1 MVYCLLVFRKNF
13 WLRLAGICGILVPIF
28 TLSLIL
34 LSINSYQFFNWESNA
49 LSDLGVISGNTAVFF
64 NYGLVGG
71 GLLILFFVPGLS
83 LLLDN
88 NFNRIVLP
96 FFVLAC
102 CFLITIGLFPENIK
116 PIHYLVSVGFFF
128 FLPLLLLLESLC
140 LGSYI
145 FSLIYLRLWLFLKFF
160 LV

>member
-1 MVYCLLVFRKNF
+1 MYFLVFFSNKF
-13 WLRLAGICGILVPIF
+13 WFRLAGICGIFVPIF

-34 LSINSYQFFNWESNA
+34 LSINSFQFFNWESNA

-71 GLLILFFVPGLS
+71 GLLILFFVPGLF

-96 FFVLAC
+96 FFILAC
-102 CFLITIGLFPENIK
+102 CFLIAIGLFPENVK
-116 PIHYLVSVGFFF
+116 SIHYFVSVGFFF
-128 FLPLLLLLESLC
+128 FLPISLLLIS
-140 LGSYI
+140 GSFC
-145 FSLIYLRLWLFLKFF
+145 FSGQSF
-160 LV
+160 